1 MPDRAIKQHF
11 LTKKT
16 TSAVIDGSGAD
27 QVIQVPEDSAE
38 PQFYYLRD
46 GDGSRRTLEVRD
58 TSVPDPVPANSSVGG
73 MPVNE
78 QHGNDAV
85 PFSGMSTA
93 YSRQFKDPQLPLD
106 IMEQRARMVTEA
118 RLEQSHKGLTYGE
131 QRRITVPKVFK
142 HEMGVATTDRKIE
155 MVCAAQTP

>member
-16 TSAVIDGSGAD
+16 TSAVIDGSGVD

-46 GDGSRRTLEVRD
+46 GDGSRKTLEVRD
-58 TSVPDPVPANSSVGG
+58 SSVPEPVPANSSVGG
-73 MPVNE
+73 MPVNQ

-85 PFSGMSTA
+85 PFSGMATT
-93 YSRQFKDPQLPLD
+93 YGRMFKDPQVTLKPESLNSNSRLD
-106 IMEQRARMVTEA
+106 CSRCAV
-118 RLEQSHKGLTYGE
+118 QSSPPDVSERWIGSRGGTTLHSLSLNW
-131 QRRITVPKVFK
+131 IT
-142 HEMGVATTDRKIE
+142 
-155 MVCAAQTP
+155 Q